1 MQRLIASLAA
11 LSILG
16 AIAAYSAGS
25 APQTV
30 AKVAAPVQIQV
41 EPRNPW
47 TNLNFNN
54 QQRTFQFAVITD
66 RTGGHRPGVFA
77 TAVKKLN
84 LLQPEFVVSVGDLIE
99 GYSEDRGQWA
109 LEWSEFQGKVQ
120 QLQMPFFYVAGNHDI
135 SNPAMGENWK
145 RKFGRSFYEFRYND
159 VLFLALNSE
168 DPPKEEPFRF
178 SPEQQQ
184 WVVEVLGRNQD
195 ARWTFVLMHKPAWT
209 YPNDDHTK
217 SGWAAI
223 EQALGERPYT
233 VFAGHKHNYARFV
246 RNGRDYIM
254 LATTGGASKLRGTSD
269 GEFDHV
275 AWVTMKETGPVI
287 ANIMLDGIVD
297 KDIRTLP
304 DPKPAAK
311 K

>member
-1 MQRLIASLAA
+1 MQRVIASLAA

-16 AIAAYSAGS
+16 AIAAFSAGS
-25 APQTV
+25 APQT
-30 AKVAAPVQIQV
+30 ATKVAAPVQIQV
-41 EPRNPW
+41 ESRNPW

-54 QQRTFQFAVITD
+54 QQRAFQFAVITD
-66 RTGGHRPGVFA
+66 RTGGHRPGIFA

-99 GYSEDRGQWA
+99 GYSEDRSQWA
-109 LEWSEFQGKVQ
+109 LEWAEFQGKVQ
-120 QLQMPFFYVAGNHDI
+120 QLQMPFFYVPGNHDI
-135 SNPAMGENWK
+135 SNPAMSENWK

-178 SPEQQQ
+178 SPEQQK
-184 WVVEVLGRNQD
+184 WVVDVLARNQD
-195 ARWTFVLMHKPAWT
+195 VRWTFVLMHKPAWT

-297 KDIRTLP
+297 KDVRTLQ
-304 DPKPAAK
+304 DPKPTAK